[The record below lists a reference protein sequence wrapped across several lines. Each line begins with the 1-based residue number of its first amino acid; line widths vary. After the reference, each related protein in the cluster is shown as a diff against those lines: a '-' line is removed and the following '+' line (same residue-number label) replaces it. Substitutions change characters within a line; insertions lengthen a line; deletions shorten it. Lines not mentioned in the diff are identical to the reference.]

1 MATGNLGKTISHRE
15 LRNNSGEVL
24 RAVAAGETFVITNNG
39 EPVAELGPVQ
49 RRPYSGL
56 TVQRGDRS
64 GSFRDLV
71 PAKGTETTSES
82 LEFLRGER

>member
-1 MATGNLGKTISHRE
+1 MAASNLGRTISHRE

-24 RAVAAGETFVITNNG
+24 RAVAAGETFIVTNNG

-49 RRPYSGL
+49 RQPYSGL
-56 TVQRGDRS
+56 TVQRGDRT

-71 PAKGTETTSES
+71 PAKGTETTAES
-82 LEFLRGER
+82 IEFLRGER